1 MDFSIE
7 SLRKIQTAYA
17 TASAGMH
24 PSHTLPAKL
33 KAVAEAGFKW
43 TEIAFPDLEKYA
55 SSKFEGYRKIDISG
69 VGDVDKL
76 LESAKDIYLLCR
88 QLGLCVLTVMP
99 FSQFEGYDDATKIE
113 QGLKRARTWF
123 KVLKALSCQMLQV
136 GSSNNPSINNSYDLM
151 SKNLQNLA
159 DEAAAQEP
167 PIRIA
172 YEMWCWATHVNTWEH
187 TFDICRRVNR
197 PNFGL
202 CLDTFQISAILLAR
216 QICLPGALTPSNV
229 PLPPSSF
236 SESLVEL
243 TRTFAPYTDRIFY
256 LQISDGSR
264 IEPHAL
270 AAEANEQG
278 IHPLYAYSNAYR
290 PLPFQKVSHPGF
302 LPVLDVIRAVLA
314 TGWRGPWSY
323 EVFYADDQKQD
334 DPEVPS
340 RWTRE
345 AMSSHA
351 RILAELDFSDVDLGL
366 HTSPSVLYGERIS
379 GRSYSINYFDTIY
392 TKIANELDVLSS
404 GSEYDLI
411 SFKAD
416 SIYFP

>member
-1 MDFSIE
+1 MDFSIG
-7 SLRKIQTAYA
+7 SLRKIQTSYA

-33 KAVAEAGFKW
+33 KAVVEAGFKW
-43 TEIAFPDLEKYA
+43 TEIAFPDLENYA
-55 SSKFEGYRKIDISG
+55 SSKYEGYRKIDISG
-69 VGDVDKL
+69 AGDIDKL
-76 LESAKDIYLLCR
+76 LGSAKDIDLLCR
-88 QLGLCVLTVMP
+88 QLGLGVLTVMP
-99 FSQFEGYDDATKIE
+99 FSQFEGYEDAMKIE

-136 GSSNNPSINNSYDLM
+136 GSSNDPSISNSFDLM
-151 SKNLQNLA
+151 AKNLQDLA
-159 DEAAAQEP
+159 DEAAAQDP

-172 YEMWCWATHVNTWEH
+172 YEMWCWGTHVNTWEH

-202 CLDTFQISAILLAR
+202 CLDTFQISAIHLA
-216 QICLPGALTPSNV
+216 QEICIPGALTPSNV
-229 PLPPSSF
+229 PPPSISF

-243 TRTFAPYTDRIFY
+243 TRTLAPYTDRIFY

-290 PLPFQKVSHPGF
+290 PLPFQRVSNPGF
-302 LPVLDVIRAVLA
+302 LLVLDVIRAVLA

-334 DPEVPS
+334 DPEVPN

-351 RILAELDFSDVDLGL
+351 RILAELDVSQ
-366 HTSPSVLYGERIS
+366 
-379 GRSYSINYFDTIY
+379 
-392 TKIANELDVLSS
+392 K
-404 GSEYDLI
+404 
-411 SFKAD
+411 
-416 SIYFP
+416 